1 VGPSCVLKQLWEKSV
16 SERIQVLHGIV
27 ANSDACVQWR
37 YLECGVELRHVASEV
52 LGQGRFGMLEAVPQ
66 SPIAH

>member
-1 VGPSCVLKQLWEKSV
+1 V
-16 SERIQVLHGIV
+16 SERIQALHSIV
-27 ANSDACVQWR
+27 ASSDACVQWR
-37 YLECGVELRHVASEV
+37 CLECGVELRHVASEV